1 MLPTH
6 CLLLSF
12 TVSQAALATANVAKY
27 TDGKAVKKVI
37 FVPSKI
43 LNLIVG

>member
-1 MLPTH
+1 MH
-6 CLLLSF
+6 A
-12 TVSQAALATANVAKY
+12 QAALAAPNIAKY

-43 LNLIVG
+43 LNLIVA